1 VASAFQPTERRGT
14 KECDVIRV
22 IAALALASA
31 SAHPTAT
38 LTSSAPW
45 WERVT
50 VTVADDGTTRSCRY
64 ETSLQPQA
72 AQDCSVQ
79 GGDSA
84 KAQSAGAKSGAK
96 DQYTAITFERRF
108 TPGDKPDSDAVR
120 PGETLLSGRVMA
132 LAIDAH
138 GAVKGCHVVSTSGS
152 VTPQYGCSDAAA
164 ERFEA
169 SAGTP
174 RAAASDREG
183 FMTVLVYGHS
193 EHIV

>member
-1 VASAFQPTERRGT
+1 M
-14 KECDVIRV
+14 IRV

-50 VTVADDGTTRSCRY
+50 VTVTDDGNARSCRY

-72 AQDCSVQ
+72 AQDCSVS
-79 GGDSA
+79 GGEAATTKSA
-84 KAQSAGAKSGAK
+84 GAK

-108 TPGDKPDSDAVR
+108 TPGDKADTDALR

-152 VTPQYGCSDAAA
+152 VTPQYGCSDAIA
-164 ERFEA
+164 ERFD
-169 SAGTP
+169 
-174 RAAASDREG
+174 AAATTAKTGAPEREG
-183 FMTVLVYGHS
+183 IMTILVYGHS
-193 EHIV
+193 EHVV